1 MGHLIRMCQP
11 HDMVLPTVVRH
22 EMMVSWHDTMV
33 LCHKMII
40 SWHDTTNFLRLRY
53 LVTHTAYMAQY
64 AYVRKNTRLALG
76 WFPHQSGATYNGKF
90 IDFLLFDGYQAPLS

>member
-22 EMMVSWHDTMV
+22 EMMV
-33 LCHKMII
+33 

-76 WFPHQSGATYNGKF
+76 WFPHQSGDSYYGF
-90 IDFLLFDGYQAPLS
+90 SIDFLLFDGYQAPLS